1 MENKSAQ
8 AFIALGSN
16 LDNPIE
22 QVQRAFGELAQLPE
36 TRLQRRSSF
45 YRSAPVGRLDQPD
58 FINAVALVE
67 TALPPQQLL
76 QALLDIEQRHG
87 RVRESLNAPRTLDLD
102 LLLYGDHVLTSPELT
117 VPHPRVGQRAFT
129 LLPLHELA
137 PDLVIPGIGAVAA
150 LLPGVAEQRIEKT
163 TMCQC
168 MRAKQPA
175 A

>member
-1 MENKSAQ
+1 M
-8 AFIALGSN
+8 
-16 LDNPIE
+16 
-22 QVQRAFGELAQLPE
+22 
-36 TRLQRRSSF
+36 
-45 YRSAPVGRLDQPD
+45 
-58 FINAVALVE
+58 
-67 TALPPQQLL
+67 
-76 QALLDIEQRHG
+76 
-87 RVRESLNAPRTLDLD
+87 
-102 LLLYGDHVLTSPELT
+102 LLYGDHVLTSPELT

-150 LLPGVAEQRIEKT
+150 LLPGVADQRIEKT

>member
-1 MENKSAQ
+1 MKTVAYIGIGANLGDARQ
-8 AFIALGSN
+8 AVKDA
-16 LDNPIE
+16 
-22 QVQRAFGELAQLPE
+22 VVCLAQQVGI
-36 TRLQRRSSF
+36 TVTGKSSL
-45 YRSAPVGRLDQPD
+45 YRSAPVESSGDD
-58 FINAVALVE
+58 YINAVVCIE
-67 TALPPQQLL
+67 TPFTADQLL
-76 QALLDIEQRHG
+76 RICHHIEDQFG
-87 RVRESLNAPRTLDLD
+87 RERPFHNAPRTLDLD

-137 PDLVIPGIGAVAA
+137 PDLVIPGIGAVAE
-150 LLPGVAEQRIEKT
+150 LLPGVADQRIEKT